1 MDMHLATEVAYTNGF
16 RDGKKAAAHSLWYEV
31 QELAK
36 SSAVN
41 QNEPDYRNLMLSLS
55 DFEDIVKKFL

>member
-16 RDGKKAAAHSLWYEV
+16 RAGKKAAARALQSEV

-36 SSAVN
+36 SSKVN
-41 QNEPDYRNLMLSLS
+41 QNESDYRNFVIMLS

>member
-1 MDMHLATEVAYTNGF
+1 MDMHLATEIAYTNGF
-16 RDGKKAAAHSLWYEV
+16 RAGKKAAARRLQEEV

-41 QNEPDYRNLMLSLS
+41 QNEPDYRNLVITLS